1 MNDMSR
7 LISKKEMLGKDWNDF
22 DKYPKNGD
30 NIMLHIIAHHIGENK
45 NSHDFIP
52 VVGFNA
58 ASFCM
63 RDYIPK
69 MAGVSW
75 ICTWLPMEELI
86 KNNIR

>member
-30 NIMLHIIAHHIGENK
+30 SIMLHIIAHHIGENR
-45 NSHDFIP
+45 NSHGFIP

-58 ASFCM
+58 ASFCL

-69 MAGVSW
+69 MTGVSW
-75 ICTWLPMEELI
+75 ECTWLPMKELM
-86 KNNIR
+86 KS